1 MRKAEITRNT
11 FETQIAL
18 NLDIDGKGEG
28 NISTGVGFLDHML
41 TLFTKHGGF
50 DLNVKCK
57 GDIFVD
63 YHHSVE
69 DIGIALGK
77 AFASAM
83 GDMKGIKRYADIM
96 LPMDECLVLCSVDI
110 SGRSMLCFDAP
121 FKTEKIGNFDTQL
134 VHEFWQGFA
143 QNAGMTLH
151 IKLMYGENSHHIAEG
166 IFKAAARVLRT
177 ALEKDIRFADSIPS
191 TKGVL

>member
-1 MRKAEITRNT
+1 MRKAEIERNT

-18 NLDIDGKGEG
+18 RLDIDGSGTGE
-28 NISTGVGFLDHML
+28 ISTGVGFLDHML

-50 DLNVKCK
+50 DLN
-57 GDIFVD
+57 
-63 YHHSVE
+63 
-69 DIGIALGK
+69 
-77 AFASAM
+77 
-83 GDMKGIKRYADIM
+83 
-96 LPMDECLVLCSVDI
+96 
-110 SGRSMLCFDAP
+110 

-177 ALEKDIRFADSIPS
+177 ALEKDARFADSIPS

>member
-1 MRKAEITRNT
+1 MRKAEIERNT
-11 FETQIAL
+11 YETQIAL
-18 NLDIDGKGEG
+18 RLDIDGSGTGE
-28 NISTGVGFLDHML
+28 ISTGVGFLDHML

-57 GDIFVD
+57 GDLFVD

-83 GDMKGIKRYADIM
+83 GDMKGIKRYADMM

-110 SGRSMLCFDAP
+110 SGRSMLCFDVP

-151 IKLMYGENSHHIAEG
+151 IKLIRRKLASHSRRHIQSRC
-166 IFKAAARVLRT
+166 KSAAYRT
-177 ALEKDIRFADSIPS
+177 
-191 TKGVL
+191 